1 MGGRMTEQICWGT
14 AENLLPIV
22 HALDCLPESLMVL
35 ERVPDVFL
43 PDDEQKR
50 GICLQAYDADENF
63 EAWERGRIFHNNFE
77 LRWEK
82 QDGVFVI
89 VYIGEPT
96 ELPMPHTESL
106 SEFETQDETYYLW
119 GERVSEGTLKAIG
132 QPEATNLF
140 IELQIPRLLPY
151 PVSDQGGKSRVK
163 ISARHYLNSETGD
176 LEFYRFRHL
185 EEVS

>member
-1 MGGRMTEQICWGT
+1 MAEQICWGT
-14 AENLLPIV
+14 SENLLPIV
-22 HALDCLPESLMVL
+22 HALDCLPESLMML
-35 ERVPDVFL
+35 ERVPNVFL
-43 PDDEQKR
+43 SDDEQKR
-50 GICLQAYDADENF
+50 GICLQAYDTNENF
-63 EAWERGRIFHNNFE
+63 EAWERGRIFHNKFE

-82 QDGVFVI
+82 QGSVFVS

-106 SEFETQDETYYLW
+106 SDFETQDETYYLW
-119 GERVSEGTLKAIG
+119 GERVSADNLKAIG

-140 IELQIPRLLPY
+140 LELQIPRLLPY
-151 PVSDQGGKSRVK
+151 PVPNGSEKSRVK

>member
-1 MGGRMTEQICWGT
+1 MAEQICWGT
-14 AENLLPIV
+14 SENLLPIV
-22 HALDCLPESLMVL
+22 HALDRPPELLMML
-35 ERVPDVFL
+35 ERVPNVFL
-43 PDDEQKR
+43 PDDEQEL
-50 GICLQAYDADENF
+50 GICLQTYNSSENL
-63 EAWERGRIFHNNFE
+63 EGWERGRIFHDNFE

-119 GERVSEGTLKAIG
+119 GERMSADTLKAIG

-140 IELQIPRLLPY
+140 LELQIPRLLPY
-151 PVSDQGGKSRVK
+151 PVPDGSGKSRVK

>member
-1 MGGRMTEQICWGT
+1 MTEQICWGT

-22 HALDCLPESLMVL
+22 QALDCPPELLMML
-35 ERVPDVFL
+35 ERVPNAFL
-43 PDDEQKR
+43 SDDEQKP
-50 GICLQAYDADENF
+50 GICLQPYDASENL
-63 EAWERGRIFHNNFE
+63 EVWERGRIFHNNFE

-119 GERVSEGTLKAIG
+119 GERMSPDNRKAVG
-132 QPEATNLF
+132 QPNTTNLF
-140 IELQIPRLLPY
+140 LELQIPRLLPY
-151 PVSDQGGKSRVK
+151 PVSNQGVKSRVK
-163 ISARHYLNSETGD
+163 ISARHYLNSETRA